1 MKQSARALSVKA
13 VETPR
18 RQGRGK
24 DAFLQSFAKGL
35 SVISAF
41 GRDTRTMTLSQVAAK
56 AGLSRAGAR
65 RILLTLQALSYVGT
79 DGRDFYLTP
88 KILDLG
94 YSYLSSTPLWD
105 LAEPFMEEVV
115 NEVHESCSASVLND
129 TEILY
134 ILRVPT
140 KKIMTI
146 NLSIGSRLP
155 AWCTSMGRVL
165 LGGLSEDELD
175 AVLHRSQIKA
185 YTTRTVTDRARIE
198 QIIRDDRR
206 KGWSLVNQ
214 ELEDGLVSISVPL
227 IDRSG
232 PHGRSDERQLPGIA
246 DFSHR
251 GRQEFPAGAEA
262 GCRPDQY
269 GAAVPAGLNPGP
281 RRPPRGFSIRAW
293 LPGIIS
299 AAASSRVRTARIH
312 RYL

>member
-1 MKQSARALSVKA
+1 MRQTAKALTVNA
-13 VETPR
+13 HETPR
-18 RQGRGK
+18 RQGRAK
-24 DAFLQSFAKGL
+24 DPFLQSFAKGL

-56 AGLSRAGAR
+56 AGLTRAGAR
-65 RILLTLQALSYVGT
+65 RILLTLQALSYVGC

-115 NEVHESCSASVLND
+115 NEVHESCSASVLD
-129 TEILY
+129 GTEILY

-175 AVLHRSQIKA
+175 AVLDRSQIKA
-185 YTTRTVTDRARIE
+185 YTARTVTDRARLE

-227 IDRSG
+227 MNRAGRTVAAMNVSG
-232 PHGRSDERQLPGIA
+232 QTSRTSATEVARNFLPVLKRAA
-246 DFSHR
+246 DQINTALRFR
-251 GRQEFPAGAEA
+251 PA
-262 GCRPDQY
+262 
-269 GAAVPAGLNPGP
+269 
-281 RRPPRGFSIRAW
+281 
-293 LPGIIS
+293 
-299 AAASSRVRTARIH
+299 
-312 RYL
+312 